1 MIANIL
7 YFRTMQF
14 FVLFKDDFGDKHIAK
29 YDNYK
34 DAHDFYRT
42 PSNVVFPYAI
52 LTIEELW
59 RYATTDLHI

>member
-1 MIANIL
+1 
-7 YFRTMQF
+7 MQF
-14 FVLFKDDFGDKHIAK
+14 FVLFKDDFGDKHITR

-59 RYATTDLHI
+59 RYATTELHI